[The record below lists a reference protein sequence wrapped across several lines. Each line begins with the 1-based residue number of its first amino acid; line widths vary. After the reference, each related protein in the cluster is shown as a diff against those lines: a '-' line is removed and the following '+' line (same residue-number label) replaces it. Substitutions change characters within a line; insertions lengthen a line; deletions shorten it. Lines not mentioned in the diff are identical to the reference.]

1 MFGISRQAYYKREKQ
16 NRKQNYNE
24 QRVIEL
30 VRQQRRVMPKLGTRK
45 LYWLLKEGFKSEGIK
60 LGRDKFFELL
70 KKNKMLIVKKRKY
83 IKTTNSKHWMKK
95 YPNMTGEIILK
106 QPEVLWV
113 SDITYIRTEEGF
125 GYLALIT
132 DAYSRKIM
140 GYDFSDSLSAKGSI
154 RALQMAIKA
163 KDYTG
168 RLLHHSDRG
177 YQYCSK
183 EYTDLLKKN
192 NIEISMTEKYD
203 PYENALAE
211 RMNRTLK
218 EEFLFIESF
227 KNMRLAEKTIKESIE
242 IYNNFR
248 PHLSCQM
255 LTPNQVH
262 LQIKCKTLDNICRG
276 QFIK

>member
-1 MFGISRQAYYKREKQ
+1 LFGISRQTYYKGEKQ
-16 NRKQNYNE
+16 KRQQNYDE
-24 QRVIEL
+24 QRVLEL
-30 VRQQRRVMPKLGTRK
+30 VRAQRRVMPKLGTRK
-45 LYWLLKEGFKSEGIK
+45 LYWLLKDRFKSEDIK

-83 IKTTNSKHWMKK
+83 IQTTDSKHWMKK
-95 YPNMTGEIILK
+95 YPNLTRGIVIK
-106 QPEVLWV
+106 RPEALWV

-140 GYDFSDSLSAKGSI
+140 GYDLSDSLSAKGSI
-154 RALQMAIKA
+154 RALKMAIKA
-163 KDYTG
+163 KNYTG

-183 EYTDLLKKN
+183 EYTQLLKEN

-218 EEFLFIESF
+218 EEFLFTESF
-227 KNMRLAEKTIKESIE
+227 KNMRLAERTIKESVE
-242 IYNNFR
+242 IYNNLR
-248 PHLSCQM
+248 PHLSCSM
-255 LTPNQVH
+255 LTPNKLH
-262 LQIKCKTLDNICRG
+262 LRMKNKTLTKI
-276 QFIK
+276 